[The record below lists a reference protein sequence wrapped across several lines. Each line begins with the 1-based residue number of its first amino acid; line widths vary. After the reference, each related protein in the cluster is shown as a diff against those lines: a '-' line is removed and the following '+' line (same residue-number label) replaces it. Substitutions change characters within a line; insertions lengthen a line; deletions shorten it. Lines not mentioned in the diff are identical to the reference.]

1 MRYRGIAILL
11 KLVVFKLCLMNSIS
25 SLIHKFFV
33 LAAAV
38 LDEKDYWI
46 QKVRRSGWKEIGG
59 GPNIIPLNG
68 SLNKFYQFL
77 SKKWFF
83 N

>member
-1 MRYRGIAILL
+1 
-11 KLVVFKLCLMNSIS
+11 MNSIS

-46 QKVRRSGWKEIGG
+46 QKVRRSGWKGIRRGAEHNSSERFI
-59 GPNIIPLNG
+59 
-68 SLNKFYQFL
+68 KQVL
-77 SKKWFF
+77 SVLPEKMVL
-83 N
+83 